1 MGERM
6 ATDDYL
12 YYEKTEV
19 KYSRTLHLDGVRIA
33 VSNNTFEISVHD
45 TTEIWEQLAVQNLRE
60 WIRWRKEQAEMR
72 EPRSVPR

>member
-1 MGERM
+1 MMSNE
-6 ATDDYL
+6 DYL
-12 YYEKTEV
+12 YYQKD
-19 KYSRTLHLDGVRIA
+19 KDNYSRTLHLDGVRIV
-33 VSNNTFEISVHD
+33 VSNNAFEISVHD

>member
-1 MGERM
+1 M

-12 YYEKTEV
+12 YYQKD
-19 KYSRTLHLDGVRIA
+19 KDNYSRTLHLGGVRIV

-45 TTEIWEQLAVQNLRE
+45 NTEIWEQLAVQNLRE